1 MGGLVTVFGGSGFLG
16 TYVVRALARRGWR
29 IRVAVRK
36 PHLAMK
42 LRPFGDVGQ
51 IQLVRAN
58 VAVEESV
65 AAALEGADACVNLVG
80 ILYQTPGRSFRRVHV
95 DGAKT
100 VAEAC
105 RAAGIRELVQ
115 VSAIG
120 ADVDGKSEY
129 ARTKGEGEVV
139 ALKAVPTAR
148 IVRPSIVFGPE
159 DDFFNRFAAMTAWSP
174 MLPLIGGGKTRFQ
187 PVYVGDVAQAIA
199 RCVEDASTAGKTF
212 ELGGPEVM
220 DFKRLMQM
228 TLEAVGKQRML
239 LPLPFDLASLI
250 GLAGDLQALLQ
261 PFAPQPLIT
270 SDQVVVLHK
279 DNVCRSGAP
288 GLEAL
293 GVIPTG
299 VESILPTYLW
309 RYRKGGQFAE
319 LNAAR

>member
-1 MGGLVTVFGGSGFLG
+1 MSGLVTVFGGSGFIG

-95 DGAKT
+95 EGAKI

-105 RAAGIRELVQ
+105 RAAGITDLVQ
-115 VSAIG
+115 MSAIG
-120 ADVDGKSEY
+120 ADVDGQSEY
-129 ARTKGEGEVV
+129 ARTKGEGEQV

-159 DDFFNRFAAMTAWSP
+159 DGFFNRFAAMAGWSP
-174 MLPLIGGGKTRFQ
+174 FLPLIGGGKTRFQ

-199 RCVEDASTAGKTF
+199 RCVEDFSTAGKTF
-212 ELGGPEVM
+212 ELGGPEVL
-220 DFKRLMQM
+220 DFKALMQM
-228 TLEAVGKQRML
+228 TLAEIGKSRLL
-239 LPLPFDLASLI
+239 LPLPFSIASLV
-250 GLAGDLQALLQ
+250 GLVGDLQCLLQ
-261 PFAPQPLIT
+261 PFAPEPIVT
-270 SDQVVVLHK
+270 SDQVVTLHG
-279 DNVCRSGAP
+279 DNVQRAGAP
-288 GLEAL
+288 GLQEL

-319 LNAAR
+319 MNVAH